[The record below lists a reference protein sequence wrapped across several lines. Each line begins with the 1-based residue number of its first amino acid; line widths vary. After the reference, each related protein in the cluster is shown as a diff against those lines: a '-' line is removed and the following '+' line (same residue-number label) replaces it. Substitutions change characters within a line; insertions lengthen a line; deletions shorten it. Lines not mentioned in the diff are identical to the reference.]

1 MEKVPNTKSDK
12 KAERKAAKK
21 AAKAAAREKRKN
33 KVKKYDKKN
42 RKKVARKIRRA
53 ANDPRPEKH
62 EPKVEIAK
70 AEKVLAAKSV
80 KKGMSTRGKVAKEER
95 STRDQVLDKR
105 TLSVISK
112 WVSIGHLKGMGGV
125 IRTGKEANCYLGTGG
140 DDEDVAIKIFKTT
153 MSEFTNRSEY
163 VEGDYRF
170 RSAHFGVRIFQSAFT
185 LTSLQ

>member
-1 MEKVPNTKSDK
+1 M
-12 KAERKAAKK
+12 
-21 AAKAAAREKRKN
+21 
-33 KVKKYDKKN
+33 
-42 RKKVARKIRRA
+42 ARKIRRA

-140 DDEDVAIKIFKTT
+140 EDEDVAIKIFKTT